1 MEQRIEYVSISDIY
15 PYENNPRDNDGAVES
30 VANSIREFGFK
41 VPIIVDDAMTIV
53 AGHTRYK
60 AAEQLGL
67 TEVPIIRASGLSS
80 EQIQA
85 YRIVDNK
92 TQELSKWDFA
102 KLDQELDQIMNI
114 DMTQFGFGGE
124 EKDEGVIREQDID
137 NGTEISLDDF
147 EDENFDTECPMCGF
161 RFSEGGGSDE

>member
-1 MEQRIEYVSISDIY
+1 
-15 PYENNPRDNDGAVES
+15 
-30 VANSIREFGFK
+30 
-41 VPIIVDDAMTIV
+41 
-53 AGHTRYK
+53 
-60 AAEQLGL
+60 
-67 TEVPIIRASGLSS
+67 
-80 EQIQA
+80 
-85 YRIVDNK
+85 
-92 TQELSKWDFA
+92 
-102 KLDQELDQIMNI
+102 MNI